1 MIKRHVYIQPR
12 LNYLIAYYVEIE
24 VNNFNPEQE
33 AVDVFLKFKNSQYQF
48 I

>member
-1 MIKRHVYIQPR
+1 MVKSHVYIQAR

-24 VNNFNPEQE
+24 VNNIDPEQE
-33 AVDVFLKFKNSQYQF
+33 AVDVFSKLKNPQYQF